1 MVYGATVDISLAN
14 LALIS
19 QRLPELRAE
28 HRALDQAIDQLA
40 ANPEDELELKRLKRR
55 RLQLKD
61 CITRLENL
69 LIPDEPA

>member
-61 CITRLENL
+61 RITQLENL

>member
-28 HRALDQAIDQLA
+28 HRALDRAIDQLA

-61 CITRLENL
+61 CITQLENL

>member
-19 QRLPELRAE
+19 QRLPVLRAE

-61 CITRLENL
+61 CITQLENL

>member
-1 MVYGATVDISLAN
+1 MVYGARVVISLAN

-61 CITRLENL
+61 CITQLENL

>member
-1 MVYGATVDISLAN
+1 MYGATVDISLAN

-61 CITRLENL
+61 RITQLENL

>member
-19 QRLPELRAE
+19 QRLHELRAE

-61 CITRLENL
+61 CITQLENL

>member
-61 CITRLENL
+61 CITQLENL

>member
-19 QRLPELRAE
+19 QRLPVLRAE
-28 HRALDQAIDQLA
+28 HRALDQALDQLA

-61 CITRLENL
+61 CITQLENL

>member
-1 MVYGATVDISLAN
+1 VVYGATVDISLAN

-61 CITRLENL
+61 CITQLENL

>member
-1 MVYGATVDISLAN
+1 MVYGARVDISLAN

-19 QRLPELRAE
+19 QRLPVLRAE

-61 CITRLENL
+61 RITQLENL